1 MRSST
6 RSTRVPASHEV
17 VPDDEHTSELVLEP
31 PTVDVLEDSAAQMF
45 TDASGGQVE
54 LPPLAVAYQST
65 NGLFV
70 NAKEAVRQ
78 LFEQKRKE
86 ICSSPERA
94 DLKLSQE
101 EALGWLLAH
110 ARGRRLL
117 VEKARRIGKA
127 ANEQATAVKKQLEPR
142 RRARRGEV
150 EADAAAAGERST
162 RRQRRRGWVAT
173 RTRGRPRAAAPI
185 PAAAAAARWI
195 G

>member
-1 MRSST
+1 
-6 RSTRVPASHEV
+6 
-17 VPDDEHTSELVLEP
+17 
-31 PTVDVLEDSAAQMF
+31 MF

-94 DLKLSQE
+94 DLKLSHE

-117 VEKARRIGKA
+117 VEEARRIGKA
-127 ANEQATAVKKQLEPR
+127 AGEQATAVKKPGSTPCATR
-142 RRARRGEV
+142 RSRSRRG
-150 EADAAAAGERST
+150 GERST

-185 PAAAAAARWI
+185 PAAAAAAARWI

>member
-1 MRSST
+1 
-6 RSTRVPASHEV
+6 V
-17 VPDDEHTSELVLEP
+17 
-31 PTVDVLEDSAAQMF
+31 F

-94 DLKLSQE
+94 DLKLSHE

-117 VEKARRIGKA
+117 VEEARRIGKA
-127 ANEQATAVKKQLEPR
+127 AGEQATAVKKPSSTPCATRRSRSRRGGGGRALNAEAATSWLGGNAHARAATRCGADPGGGGGGALDR
-142 RRARRGEV
+142 LTRRAR
-150 EADAAAAGERST
+150 
-162 RRQRRRGWVAT
+162 
-173 RTRGRPRAAAPI
+173 
-185 PAAAAAARWI
+185 
-195 G
+195 